1 MGRHACGITVGVELS
16 FLDRV
21 AGAPISWGVCE
32 VPGWGVELP
41 VERVLGE
48 MQELGLRATELG
60 SDGYLPTEPDALREV
75 CARFELEMIGGF
87 VPLVLHDP
95 DQREASLAAA
105 ERAAALMGGAGGTL
119 FITSMVT
126 TFDWDPR
133 IEVGADAW
141 DHAAAMLGEVEA
153 VVAAHGMRQA
163 IHPHLGTMIER
174 PEDVKNVLDRSD
186 VGWTFDMGHLMI
198 GGYDPVE
205 FLADARDRIVHVHLK
220 DVHLDK
226 AAPVFAGE
234 QSIMEGVQN
243 GMFCPMGD
251 GDVPIGEVV
260 TELERTGYDGWY
272 VLEQDA
278 AITGAEPAPGEG
290 PKLDVLRSIEYLRAI
305 NAQFTNALEPS

>member
-1 MGRHACGITVGVELS
+1 MS

-41 VERVLGE
+41 VERVLAE
-48 MQELGLRATELG
+48 MQELGLQATELG
-60 SDGYLPTEPDALREV
+60 SDGSLPTDPDALRAV
-75 CARFELEMIGGF
+75 CARFDLAMIGGF

-95 DQREASLAAA
+95 AQRDASLAAA

-126 TFDWDPR
+126 TFDWAPR
-133 IEVGADAW
+133 IEIDGAAW

-153 VVAAHGMRQA
+153 IVAAHGMRQA

-220 DVHLDK
+220 DVHLDR

-234 QSIMEGVQN
+234 QTIMEGVQN

-251 GDVPIGEVV
+251 GDVPIAQVV

-305 NAQFTNALEPS
+305 NAQFTSPLGVS

>member
-1 MGRHACGITVGVELS
+1 MASMGVELS
-16 FLDRV
+16 FFERV

-32 VPGWGVELP
+32 VPGWGLELP
-41 VERVLGE
+41 VDRVLSE
-48 MQELGLRATELG
+48 MRELGLTATELG
-60 SDGYLPTEPDALREV
+60 SDGYLPTDATELREV
-75 CARFELEMIGGF
+75 CAEYDLAMIGGF

-95 DQREASLAAA
+95 DQREVSLQAAH
-105 ERAAALMGGAGGTL
+105 RAAALMGGAGGHL

-126 TFDWDPR
+126 TFDWAPR
-133 IEVGADAW
+133 IEVDAAAW
-141 DHAAAMLGEVEA
+141 DHAAAMLAEVEEI
-153 VVAAHGMRQA
+153 VAGYGMKQA
-163 IHPHLGTMIER
+163 IHPHLGTMIEQ
-174 PEDVKNVLDRSD
+174 PSDVKNVLDRSP

-198 GGYDPVE
+198 GGYDPVD

-251 GDVPIGEVV
+251 GDVPVAEVV

-278 AITGAEPAPGEG
+278 AITDGEPAPGEG

-305 NAQFTNALEPS
+305 NAGFTTSLEAS

>member
-1 MGRHACGITVGVELS
+1 MALDMGVHWGVALS
-16 FLDRV
+16 FLERV

-32 VPGWGVELP
+32 VPGWGLELP
-41 VERVLGE
+41 VNRVLSE
-48 MQELGLRATELG
+48 MRELGLSATELG
-60 SDGYLPTEPDALREV
+60 SDGYLPTQPDELRKV
-75 CARFELEMIGGF
+75 CAAHDLEMIGGF

-95 DQREASLAAA
+95 AQREASLAAA
-105 ERAAALMGGAGGTL
+105 ERAAALMGGAGGSL
-119 FITSMVT
+119 FITAMVA
-126 TFDWDPR
+126 TFDWAPR
-133 IEVGADAW
+133 YEIDADGWA
-141 DHAAAMLGEVEA
+141 HTAAMLAEVEEI
-153 VVAAHGMRQA
+153 VAGFGMRQA

-174 PEDVKNVLDRSD
+174 PEDVKNVLDRSE

-220 DVHLDK
+220 DVHLDR
-226 AAPVFAGE
+226 AAPVFALE

-251 GDVPIGEVV
+251 GDVPVAEVV

-305 NAQFTNALEPS
+305 NAQFTNALEAS

>member
-1 MGRHACGITVGVELS
+1 MS

-41 VERVLGE
+41 VDRVLRE
-48 MQELGLRATELG
+48 MQELGLAATELG
-60 SDGYLPTEPDALREV
+60 SDGYLPTEPDELREV
-75 CARFELEMIGGF
+75 CAAYDLEMIGGF

-95 DQREASLAAA
+95 DQRDESLAAA
-105 ERAAALMGGAGGTL
+105 ERAAALMGGAGGSL

-126 TFDWDPR
+126 SFDWAPR
-133 IEVGADAW
+133 IEVDGAAW
-141 DHAAAMLGEVEA
+141 DHAASMLAEVEEI
-153 VVAAHGMRQA
+153 VAAHGMRQA

-174 PEDVKNVLDRSD
+174 PEDVKNVLDRSE

-205 FLADARDRIVHVHLK
+205 FLDDARDRIVHVHLK

-226 AAPVFAGE
+226 AAPVFALE

-251 GDVPIGEVV
+251 GDVPVAEVV

-305 NAQFTNALEPS
+305 NAQFTNALEAS

>member
-1 MGRHACGITVGVELS
+1 MK

-48 MQELGLRATELG
+48 MQELGLTATELG
-60 SDGYLPTEPDALREV
+60 SDGYLPTEPEALREV
-75 CARFELEMIGGF
+75 CAGFDLEMIGGF

-95 DQREASLAAA
+95 DQREATLDAA
-105 ERAAALMGGAGGTL
+105 ERAAALMGGAGGSL

-126 TFDWDPR
+126 TFDWAPR
-133 IEVGADAW
+133 IEVDAAAW
-141 DHAAAMLGEVEA
+141 DHAAAMLSEVEEI
-153 VVAAHGMRQA
+153 VAGHGMRQA

-174 PEDVKNVLDRSD
+174 PEDVKNVLDRTE

-205 FLADARDRIVHVHLK
+205 FLADARDRVVHVHLK
-220 DVHLDK
+220 DVLLDK

-251 GDVPIGEVV
+251 GDVPVAEVV

-305 NAQFTNALEPS
+305 NARFTDALEAS

>member
-1 MGRHACGITVGVELS
+1 MS

-41 VERVLGE
+41 VERVLAE
-48 MQELGLRATELG
+48 MQELGLQATELG
-60 SDGYLPTEPDALREV
+60 SDGYLPTEPDALRAV
-75 CARFELEMIGGF
+75 CARFDLAMIGGF

-95 DQREASLAAA
+95 AQRDASLAAA
-105 ERAAALMGGAGGTL
+105 ERTAALMGGAGGTL

-126 TFDWDPR
+126 TFDWAPR
-133 IEVGADAW
+133 IEIDAAAW
-141 DHAAAMLGEVEA
+141 DHAAEMLGEVEA
-153 VVAAHGMRQA
+153 IVAAHGMRQA

-220 DVHLDK
+220 DVHLDR

-234 QSIMEGVQN
+234 QTIMEGVQN

-251 GDVPIGEVV
+251 GDVPIAQVV
-260 TELERTGYDGWY
+260 TELERTGYNGWY

-305 NAQFTNALEPS
+305 NAQFTSPLGVS

>member
-1 MGRHACGITVGVELS
+1 MS

-41 VERVLGE
+41 VERVLAE
-48 MQELGLRATELG
+48 MQELGLQATELG
-60 SDGYLPTEPDALREV
+60 SDGYLPTEPDALRAV
-75 CARFELEMIGGF
+75 CARFDLAMIGGF

-95 DQREASLAAA
+95 AQRDASLAAA

-126 TFDWDPR
+126 TFDWAPR
-133 IEVGADAW
+133 IEIDGAAW

-153 VVAAHGMRQA
+153 IVAAHGMRQA

-220 DVHLDK
+220 DVHLDR

-234 QSIMEGVQN
+234 QTIMEGVQN

-251 GDVPIGEVV
+251 GDVPIAQVV
-260 TELERTGYDGWY
+260 TELERTGYNGWY

-305 NAQFTNALEPS
+305 NAQFTSPLGVS

>member
-1 MGRHACGITVGVELS
+1 MELS

-41 VERVLGE
+41 VDRVLGE
-48 MQELGLRATELG
+48 MQELGLAATELG
-60 SDGYLPTEPDALREV
+60 SDGYLPTEPEELREV
-75 CARFELEMIGGF
+75 CARYELEMIGGF

-95 DQREASLAAA
+95 AQRDATLATA
-105 ERAAALMGGAGGTL
+105 ERAAALMGGAGGSL

-126 TFDWDPR
+126 TFDWAPR
-133 IEVGADAW
+133 IDVGGDAW
-141 DHAAAMLGEVEA
+141 DHTATMLTEVEEI
-153 VVAAHGMRQA
+153 VGAHGMRQA

-174 PEDVKNVLDRSD
+174 PEDVKNVLERSD

-205 FLADARDRIVHVHLK
+205 FLADARDRIIHVHLK

-234 QSIMEGVQN
+234 QSIMQGVQN

-251 GDVPIGEVV
+251 GDVPVAEVV
-260 TELERTGYDGWY
+260 TALEQSGYDGWY

-278 AITGAEPAPGEG
+278 AITGAEPAPGAG

-305 NAQFTNALEPS
+305 NARFTNALEAS

>member
-1 MGRHACGITVGVELS
+1 MGITGGCSLS
-16 FLDRV
+16 FFERV

-32 VPGWGVELP
+32 VPGWGLELP
-41 VERVLGE
+41 VDRVLAE
-48 MQELGLRATELG
+48 MRELGLTATELG
-60 SDGYLPTEPDALREV
+60 SEGYLPTEPDALREV
-75 CARFELEMIGGF
+75 CARYDLEMIGGF

-95 DQREASLAAA
+95 DQRAATLAAA
-105 ERAAALMGGAGGTL
+105 ERAAALMGGAGGHL
-119 FITSMVT
+119 FITAMVT
-126 TFDWDPR
+126 SFDWDPR
-133 IEVGADAW
+133 IEIDGAAW
-141 DHAAAMLGEVEA
+141 DHAAAMLTEVEEL
-153 VVAAHGMRQA
+153 VGAHGMRQA

-174 PEDVKNVLDRSD
+174 PEDVKNVLDRSEI
-186 VGWTFDMGHLMI
+186 GWTFDMGHLMI
-198 GGYDPVE
+198 GGYDPRD
-205 FLADARDRIVHVHLK
+205 FLTDARDRVVHVHLK

-234 QSIMEGVQN
+234 QTIMQGVQN

-251 GDVPIGEVV
+251 GDVPVADVV

-278 AITGAEPAPGEG
+278 AITDGEPAPGEG

>member
-1 MGRHACGITVGVELS
+1 MACHATTTPGGGVG

-32 VPGWGVELP
+32 VPGWGVELS
-41 VERVLGE
+41 VDRVLGE
-48 MQELGLRATELG
+48 MQELGLAATELG
-60 SDGYLPTEPDALREV
+60 SDGYLPTEPDPLRAV
-75 CARFELEMIGGF
+75 CARFGLEMIGGF

-105 ERAAALMGGAGGTL
+105 ERAAALMGGAGGAL

-126 TFDWDPR
+126 TFDWAPR
-133 IEVGADAW
+133 LEVDGAAW
-141 DHAAAMLGEVEA
+141 DHAAAMLAEVEE
-153 VVAAHGMRQA
+153 VVAAHGMTQA

-174 PEDVKNVLDRSD
+174 PEDVKNVLDRSE

-205 FLADARDRIVHVHLK
+205 FLHDARDRIVHVHLK

-251 GDVPIGEVV
+251 GDVPVAEVV

-278 AITGAEPAPGEG
+278 AITGAVPAPGEG

-305 NAQFTNALEPS
+305 NAQSTNALEAS

>member
-1 MGRHACGITVGVELS
+1 MTLS
-16 FLDRV
+16 FFDRV

-32 VPGWGVELP
+32 VPGWGLELP

-48 MQELGLRATELG
+48 MRELGLTATELG
-60 SDGYLPTEPDALREV
+60 SDGYLPTEPEALRAV
-75 CARFELEMIGGF
+75 CAEHDLEMIGGF

-95 DQREASLAAA
+95 DQRDASLAAA
-105 ERAAALMGGAGGTL
+105 ERAAALMGGAGGSL

-126 TFDWDPR
+126 TFDWAPR
-133 IEVGADAW
+133 IEIDAEAW
-141 DHAAAMLGEVEA
+141 DHAASMLAQVEE

-174 PEDVKNVLDRSD
+174 PEDVKNVLDRSE

-220 DVHLDK
+220 DVHLDR

-234 QSIMEGVQN
+234 RSIMEGVQN

-251 GDVPIGEVV
+251 GDVPVAEVV

-305 NAQFTNALEPS
+305 NAQFTSALEAS

>member
-1 MGRHACGITVGVELS
+1 
-16 FLDRV
+16 
-21 AGAPISWGVCE
+21 
-32 VPGWGVELP
+32 
-41 VERVLGE
+41 
-48 MQELGLRATELG
+48 MQELGLQATELG
-60 SDGYLPTEPDALREV
+60 SDGYLPTDADALRAV
-75 CARFELEMIGGF
+75 CARFDLAMIGGF

-95 DQREASLAAA
+95 AQRDASLAAA

-126 TFDWDPR
+126 TFDWAPR
-133 IEVGADAW
+133 IEIDAAAW

-153 VVAAHGMRQA
+153 IVAAHGMRQA

-198 GGYDPVE
+198 GGYDPLE

-220 DVHLDK
+220 DVHLDR

-251 GDVPIGEVV
+251 GDVPIAQVV

-305 NAQFTNALEPS
+305 NAQFTSPLGVS